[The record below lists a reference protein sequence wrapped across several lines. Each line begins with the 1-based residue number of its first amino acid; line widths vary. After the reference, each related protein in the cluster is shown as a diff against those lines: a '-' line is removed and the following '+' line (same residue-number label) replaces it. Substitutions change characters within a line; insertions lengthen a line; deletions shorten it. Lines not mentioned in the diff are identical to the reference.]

1 MAIQSISMH
10 WAPRVLQWHRVGFA
24 FKGKSEDDMTAFV
37 SVKVKDFSGE
47 ISYVRF
53 PVAEMEAATTW
64 AASVVIGAA
73 LRSQVDALSLG
84 TTVNWSWTQDAETPD
99 EDLPASAL
107 AQREDG
113 FRVFYHGNT
122 TGKKAHLTIPA
133 RDISAVTIIPATD
146 LVDLTVGAGAAF
158 VTAFETYVTL
168 PIPSEVTGYWNDA
181 TTVDKIQVIGRN
193 N

>member
-1 MAIQSISMH
+1 
-10 WAPRVLQWHRVGFA
+10 
-24 FKGKSEDDMTAFV
+24 MTAIV
-37 SVKVKDFSGE
+37 SVKVKDYSGE

-53 PVAEMEAATTW
+53 PVSEMQAATAW
-64 AASVVIGAA
+64 SAAVVIGAA
-73 LRSQVDALSLG
+73 LRAQVDALSLG
-84 TTVNWSWTQDAETPD
+84 TTVNWTWSQDAETPD

-113 FRVFYHGNT
+113 FRVFYHGET

-133 RDISAVTIIPATD
+133 RDISAVTMIPATD
-146 LVDLTVGAGAAF
+146 LVDLTTGAGAAF
-158 VTAFETYVTL
+158 VTVFEANVTL

-181 TTVDKIQVIGRN
+181 TIVDRIQVVGRN